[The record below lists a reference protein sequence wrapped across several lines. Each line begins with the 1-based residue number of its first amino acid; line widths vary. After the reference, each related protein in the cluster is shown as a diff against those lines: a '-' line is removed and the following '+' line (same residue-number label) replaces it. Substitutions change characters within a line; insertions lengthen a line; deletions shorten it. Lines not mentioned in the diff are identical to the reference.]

1 MINILYTQVGM
12 PFKSLVAQ
20 RVEELNQRMVKD
32 NFIEMDPAIEAAFRA
47 STHVSRK
54 YHSWSC

>member
-1 MINILYTQVGM
+1 VINVLYTQVGL
-12 PFKSLVAQ
+12 PFKNWVAA
-20 RVEELNQRMVKD
+20 RVEERNERMVKD

-54 YHSWSC
+54 YYSNSC